1 MGKMA
6 NLSQRPSQKR
16 GKMSQYQPPYTVS
29 SKIVSLVAEI
39 CEVLGRMSAL
49 ESPQELRLRRI
60 NRIKTV
66 HGSLAIE
73 GNTLTEDQISA
84 IIDGK
89 KVVAPLREIQEVRNA
104 VKVYDQFTEW
114 EATNDDE
121 LLKAHEILMSGL
133 LDAPGQYR
141 TKAVGIMGGKDI
153 IHMAPPAGRVLQL
166 MNDLFSWLRRTDAHP
181 LIASSVFHYELE
193 FIHPFED
200 GNGRMGRL
208 WQTLILAQWNPL
220 FADIP
225 VESMIYTNQQEYYKA
240 LNQSTN
246 KADCAPFIEF
256 ILENIISAIKT
267 DQVSDQVSDQVKSL
281 ISAFKKAEN
290 KAQTALELMDRLKL
304 SHRPTFRKNYLHP
317 ALEAGLIEMTVP
329 DKPRAKNQK
338 YRLTAKGRMM
348 RDEL

>member
-1 MGKMA
+1 MTKY
-6 NLSQRPSQKR
+6 K
-16 GKMSQYQPPYTVS
+16 PPYTVS

-89 KVVAPLREIQEVRNA
+89 QVVAPLREIQEVRNA
-104 VKVYDQFTEW
+104 VKVYDQFIDW
-114 EATNDDE
+114 EATNDDD
-121 LLKAHEILMSGL
+121 LLKAHEILMTGL
-133 LDAPGQYR
+133 LDAPGRYR

-225 VESMIYTNQQEYYKA
+225 VESMIYTNQQAYYTA
-240 LNQSTN
+240 LNKSTN
-246 KADCAPFIEF
+246 QADCAPFIEF
-256 ILENIISAIKT
+256 MLENIMSAIK
-267 DQVSDQVSDQVKSL
+267 SDQTTEQVTKQVTEQVARLLKSMDNQAY
-281 ISAFKKAEN
+281 SGR
-290 KAQTALELMDRLKL
+290 ELMTKL
-304 SHRPTFRKNYLHP
+304 ALNHRPTFLYSYLQP
-317 ALEAGLIEMTVP
+317 ALKAGLIEMTVP

-338 YRLTAKGRMM
+338 YRITVKGESMKG
-348 RDEL
+348 EF

>member
-1 MGKMA
+1 
-6 NLSQRPSQKR
+6 
-16 GKMSQYQPPYTVS
+16 MSQYKPPYTVS

-73 GNTLTEDQISA
+73 GNTLSEDQISA

-104 VKVYDQFTEW
+104 VKVYDQFMEW
-114 EATNDDE
+114 EATNDND
-121 LLKAHEILMSGL
+121 LLKAHEILMAGL
-133 LDAPGQYR
+133 LDAPGRYR
-141 TKAVGIMGGKDI
+141 RKGVGIMGGDAI
-153 IHMAPPAGRVLQL
+153 VHMAPPAGRVPQL
-166 MNDLFSWLRRTDAHP
+166 MNDLLSWLKQTDAHP
-181 LIASSVFHYELE
+181 LIASSVFHYEFE

-208 WQTLILAQWNPL
+208 WQTLILTQWNPL
-220 FADIP
+220 FVDIP

-246 KADCAPFIEF
+246 QADCAPFIEF
-256 ILENIISAIKT
+256 ILENIIAVLEAPHVAPQVSPHVEKLLSILKNNMSRQEIMRALNLKDRKSLGIRYLQPAIK
-267 DQVSDQVSDQVKSL
+267 
-281 ISAFKKAEN
+281 
-290 KAQTALELMDRLKL
+290 
-304 SHRPTFRKNYLHP
+304 
-317 ALEAGLIEMTVP
+317 AGIIEMTVP

-348 RDEL
+348 RDEKC

>member
-1 MGKMA
+1 MTKY
-6 NLSQRPSQKR
+6 K
-16 GKMSQYQPPYTVS
+16 PPYTVTP
-29 SKIVSLVAEI
+29 KIVSLVAEI
-39 CEVLGRMSAL
+39 CEALGRMSAL
-49 ESPQELRLRRI
+49 QSPQELRLRRI
-60 NRIKTV
+60 NRIRTV

-73 GNTLTEDQISA
+73 GNTLTEEQISA

-89 KVVAPLREIQEVRNA
+89 RVVAPLREIQEVRNA
-104 VKVYDQFTEW
+104 VKVYDQFMEW

-141 TKAVGIMGGKDI
+141 TKAVGIMGGEKDI
-153 IHMAPPAGRVLQL
+153 IHMAPPAGRVLSL

-208 WQTLILAQWNPL
+208 WQTLILTKWNPL

-225 VESMIYTNQQEYYKA
+225 VESMIYTNQQAYYTA
-240 LNQSTN
+240 LNKSTN
-246 KADCAPFIEF
+246 QADCAPFIEF
-256 ILENIISAIKT
+256 ILENIISAIKA
-267 DQVSDQVSDQVKSL
+267 DQSTAQDAEQVTEQVKRLLKVMDNQAYS
-281 ISAFKKAEN
+281 SK
-290 KAQTALELMDRLKL
+290 ELMAVLKL
-304 SHRPTFRKNYLHP
+304 SHRQTFLYKYLHP
-317 ALEAGLIEMTVP
+317 ALAAGIIEMTIP

-338 YRLTAKGRMM
+338 YRLTAKGRMV